1 MKEKPLVFLIAE
13 PAKVGVW
20 VKTPESG
27 KITVN
32 KTFKSENTER
42 TFYFA
47 VFTRNENNKF
57 VRYSPVKSLT
67 LTGTTTGTTESVVF
81 NNLPLG
87 EENET
92 IYYVFETDAQGNILT
107 LDKDGKANVN
117 GINYTVTYQK
127 TDVVLSEGKKEQA
140 VSITNE
146 EEKEQ

>member
-1 MKEKPLVFLIAE
+1 M
-13 PAKVGVW
+13 
-20 VKTPESG
+20 
-27 KITVN
+27 
-32 KTFKSENTER
+32 
-42 TFYFA
+42 
-47 VFTRNENNKF
+47 
-57 VRYSPVKSLT
+57 
-67 LTGTTTGTTESVVF
+67 TGTTTGTTESVVF

-146 EEKEQ
+146 EEKRTIEISGTKTWDDNSNQDSIKH

>member
-1 MKEKPLVFLIAE
+1 MIAE

-57 VRYSPVKSLT
+57 VLLFTSQEFDFDRYYNW
-67 LTGTTTGTTESVVF
+67 
-81 NNLPLG
+81 NN
-87 EENET
+87 
-92 IYYVFETDAQGNILT
+92 
-107 LDKDGKANVN
+107 
-117 GINYTVTYQK
+117 
-127 TDVVLSEGKKEQA
+127 
-140 VSITNE
+140 
-146 EEKEQ
+146 

>member
-1 MKEKPLVFLIAE
+1 M
-13 PAKVGVW
+13 
-20 VKTPESG
+20 
-27 KITVN
+27 
-32 KTFKSENTER
+32 
-42 TFYFA
+42 
-47 VFTRNENNKF
+47 
-57 VRYSPVKSLT
+57 
-67 LTGTTTGTTESVVF
+67 TGTTTGTTESVVF

>member
-1 MKEKPLVFLIAE
+1 MIAE

-107 LDKDGKANVN
+107 LDKDG
-117 GINYTVTYQK
+117 
-127 TDVVLSEGKKEQA
+127 
-140 VSITNE
+140 
-146 EEKEQ
+146 